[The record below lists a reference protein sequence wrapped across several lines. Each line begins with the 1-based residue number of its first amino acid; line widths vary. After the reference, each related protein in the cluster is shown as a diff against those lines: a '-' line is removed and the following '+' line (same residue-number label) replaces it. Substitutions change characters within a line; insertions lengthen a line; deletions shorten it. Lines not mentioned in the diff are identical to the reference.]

1 MPASQVDRPPR
12 SVSPSLDR
20 ALVRGLLRLRGDP
33 PIGVILPDGSEV
45 RGGAGE
51 PVARVRLRDRRV
63 LRELLRNPDLALG
76 EAYADGRIDVEGD
89 LARLVE
95 EAFRSHGRAP
105 RPVRAVARL
114 LGARPR
120 RNTRSRARD
129 NIHRHYDL
137 GNDFYRLWLD
147 ENLVYTCAYFPTPDT
162 GLEEAQ
168 LAKMEHVC
176 RKLAL
181 RPGER
186 VVEAGCGWGSLALYM
201 AERYGVRV
209 RAYNIS
215 EEQIRYAREQARRR
229 GLADRVEFVLDDYRA
244 IGGRYDAFVSVGMLE
259 HVGPAHYR
267 ALGRVIDR
275 SLEPHGR
282 GLVHSIGRSR
292 PQPMNPWIERYIF
305 PGAYIPALRE
315 MLEVLEPFELTV
327 LDVENLRP
335 HYARTLEHW
344 LDRFEKVADEVRRR
358 FDDRFVR
365 MWRLYLASSIA
376 SFRTGS
382 CQLYQVVFARP
393 ADTRMPWTRAH
404 LYASAGDGPTPEP
417 A

>member
-1 MPASQVDRPPR
+1 MPTSQAEAAPPGGLR
-12 SVSPSLDR
+12 SLDR
-20 ALVRGLLRLRGDP
+20 ALVRSLLRLRGDP

-45 RGGAGE
+45 RGAAAE
-51 PVARVRLRDRRV
+51 PVARVRLRDRGV

-105 RPVRAVARL
+105 RLGRAAARL

-129 NIHRHYDL
+129 HIHRHYDL

-147 ENLVYTCAYFPTPDT
+147 ENLVYTCAYFPTPET

-176 RKLAL
+176 RKLVL

-201 AERYGVRV
+201 AERHGVRV

-215 EEQIRYAREQARRR
+215 EEQILYAREQARRR
-229 GLADRVEFVLDDYRA
+229 GLDRRVEFVLDDYRA
-244 IGGRYDAFVSVGMLE
+244 IEGRYDAFVSVGMLE

-267 ALGRVIDR
+267 TLGRVIHR

-282 GLVHSIGRSR
+282 GLLHSIGRSR

-382 CQLYQVVFARP
+382 CQLYQVLFARP
-393 ADTRMPWTRAH
+393 SSSHLPWTRAH
-404 LYASAGDGPTPEP
+404 LYGSEAGPAAAEP
-417 A
+417 V